1 MALFSVIITV
11 LAFVL
16 NNNMIML
23 ANGDASVTNAPTC
36 HATDNINTQAA
47 CNKTDPFYT
56 VNNRS
61 TAASAEFLTNSAM
74 TASESNFLTDEW
86 REAVDTMKVSAI
98 LQISLMTITTA
109 ALFIAWGGDE
119 GLAAAGCAN
128 CLGCVLSIVALV
140 FMCMY
145 TKDMR
150 DLTDV
155 CAGFEPYEDS
165 LEYMRMMWAL
175 FVVNIVVAAMRIC
188 FFFKRAFIHLKLDNL
203 QIVIFKERFWDSE

>member
-47 CNKTDPFYT
+47 CHNNT
-56 VNNRS
+56 VNNCS

-188 FFFKRAFIHLKLDNL
+188 FFLR
-203 QIVIFKERFWDSE
+203 ERLYT

>member
-86 REAVDTMKVSAI
+86 REAVETMKVSAI

-145 TKDMR
+145 TKDVR

-188 FFFKRAFIHLKLDNL
+188 FFLR
-203 QIVIFKERFWDSE
+203 ERLYT